1 MGLIT
6 WLGFAAG
13 LVLVLATAA
22 SVLETTIVP
31 RGSRSGLTPLILR
44 LVNLPIR
51 LLASRIEDYERR
63 DGLLAYA
70 SAAYLVATLVVWL
83 ALFLVGYA
91 LMLWPSASPCRVA
104 PSPPP
109 SSTSPPS
116 QAWWSSPCRSPTCPC
131 CTRHTTAA
139 KRW

>member
-1 MGLIT
+1 MAMIR
-6 WLGFAAG
+6 WIGFAAG

-51 LLASRIEDYERR
+51 LVASRIEDYERR
-63 DGLLAYA
+63 DSLLAYA
-70 SAAYLVATLVVWL
+70 PAAYVVATLVVWL

-91 LMLWPSASPCRVA
+91 LMLWPSSVTLGDAFR
-104 PSPPP
+104 
-109 SSTSPPS
+109 
-116 QAWWSSPCRSPTCPC
+116 
-131 CTRHTTAA
+131 TA
-139 KRW
+139 